1 MRKLS
6 NRWKEKVKNGMDV
19 QYLKYA
25 DITLTDGTVLN
36 LTSANLWANGF
47 SFEDSVSGDSSFDI
61 GSAIINV
68 LNLSINNFDGEY
80 SNYDFEGAEVICY
93 VGLQIEDEDTSEL
106 LDSAGEQILDSTG
119 DTIIV
124 HKNTVIEKTRICTA
138 TVVEQPEDETVTI
151 DLTCEDNMR
160 KFDYNFLKNRT
171 WDNEILSYVAKIHEY
186 KGKQEFYIRSKP
198 VELERLIE
206 IAKVQSTEASNLSL
220 IHI

>member
-80 SNYDFEGAEVICY
+80 SNYDFEGAEVIC
-93 VGLQIEDEDTSEL
+93 
-106 LDSAGEQILDSTG
+106 
-119 DTIIV
+119 
-124 HKNTVIEKTRICTA
+124 
-138 TVVEQPEDETVTI
+138 
-151 DLTCEDNMR
+151 
-160 KFDYNFLKNRT
+160 
-171 WDNEILSYVAKIHEY
+171 
-186 KGKQEFYIRSKP
+186 
-198 VELERLIE
+198 
-206 IAKVQSTEASNLSL
+206 LSL